1 MYFVT
6 MEIAPAI
13 DSSKKVGR
21 GASMIA
27 DLVTQ
32 QQTVATADLDAMMR
46 LGEATILPYNR
57 SKLKVVITAIEV
69 TDEATPKVKVVWSR
83 KMVNGAFST
92 RSGPWDGVT
101 VPTDLQC
108 AEQLLHQGRNAASLH
123 ADDRLDRNQKGA
135 TGLMAAFDK
144 INMNEAYYLAPA
156 HHHKS
161 DLQQLL
167 SALLRP
173 LFGGRNRPRQG
184 DGGQIFVW
192 TRRLRILRQTGALE
206 SHRPVRR
213 VAQRRQK
220 FVSAWRAS
228 RGSDMRTACG
238 P

>member
-1 MYFVT
+1 MTLMNSFRSVGQRPLELIKRLATEKRGVAAIEFALIAPLLLAMYFLT

-83 KMVNGAFST
+83 KMDNGNFDPDQAPGT
-92 RSGPWDGVT
+92 VVT
-101 VPTDLQC
+101 IPTDLQVRNSFYIKV
-108 AEQLLHQGRNAASLH
+108 ETQLLYTPMIVWT
-123 ADDRLDRNQKGA
+123 ADQKAA

-144 INMNEAYYLAPA
+144 INMREAYYL
-156 HHHKS
+156 
-161 DLQQLL
+161 
-167 SALLRP
+167 
-173 LFGGRNRPRQG
+173 RPR
-184 DGGQIFVW
+184 I
-192 TRRLRILRQTGALE
+192 TT
-206 SHRPVRR
+206 R
-213 VAQRRQK
+213 VAC
-220 FVSAWRAS
+220 SN
-228 RGSDMRTACG
+228 C
-238 P
+238 